1 MRLGLATALL
11 GAALGASSLTL
22 VPAAPAQHAPAGPVR
37 SYAWVQS
44 GAPVQDENFYL
55 LTLLTRLPEYRA
67 AILVSPRLNRIK
79 ADRAQRIAAALTSC
93 GAESAKCRIDAML
106 WQPQEIDAIGDALA
120 SDPRIAGIAARH
132 LRPSGAFQLHAAKD
146 DAGLLRAAW
155 VDAAAAMNRIY
166 RVYGLAEAPR
176 YPKIDSGDFKPDDP
190 AFGRLLAEGMDI
202 AARGTPDDAPV
213 FAAPLQFALMLL
225 YLNDRELVRV
235 SAPLEKQENA
245 AAAARVAHTDWSR
258 YPYTSI
264 LVLGS
269 GPGALG
275 TGISNIGKLRTM
287 RAAQLYREGKAP
299 FLIVSGGAVHP
310 VHTDLTEAMGMKR
323 ELVERYGIPASAV
336 LIEPQAR
343 HTTTN
348 FRNAARLIFRYGL
361 PMDRPA
367 IVTSSA
373 SHITSV
379 VADSFRQRLDAELG
393 YQPITRGRQLGPYE
407 MEWHALPAALHRD
420 ATDPLDP

>member
-1 MRLGLATALL
+1 MRLATALL
-11 GAALGASSLTL
+11 SATLGVSLLALA
-22 VPAAPAQHAPAGPVR
+22 PAAIAQHGPAGPKR
-37 SYAWVQS
+37 AYAWVHS
-44 GAPVQDENFYL
+44 GSQVQDENFYL
-55 LTLLTRLPEYRA
+55 LTLLTQLPEYRA
-67 AILVSPRLNRIK
+67 AILASPALNRIK
-79 ADRAQRIAAALTSC
+79 TDRAQRVAAAL
-93 GAESAKCRIDAML
+93 GACRAEDARCRVEAML
-106 WQPQEIDAIGDALA
+106 WQPEEIAAIGEALA
-120 SDPRIAGIAARH
+120 SDPRIARIAVRH
-132 LRPSGAFQLHAAKD
+132 LRPSGAFQRYATKS
-146 DAGLLRAAW
+146 DADLIRAAW
-155 VDAAAAMNRIY
+155 SDAAAGMNRIC

-176 YPKIDSGDFKPDDP
+176 YPKIDAGDFKPDDP
-190 AFGRLLAEGMDI
+190 AFGRMLTEAADI
-202 AARGTPDDAPV
+202 AARGMADNAPV
-213 FAAPLQFALMLL
+213 FASPLQFALTLL
-225 YLNDRELVRV
+225 YLNDRELVRI
-235 SAPLEKQENA
+235 STPLELRENA
-245 AAAARVAHTDWSR
+245 SAAARVKGTAWSR
-258 YPYTSI
+258 YPYVSI

-275 TGISNIGKLRTM
+275 TGISNTGKLRTM

-310 VHTDLTEAMGMKR
+310 AHTDIFEAMGMKR

-361 PMDRPA
+361 PMDRPS

-393 YQPITRGRQLGPYE
+393 YQPITRGKQLGPYE
-407 MEWHALPAALHRD
+407 MEWHALPIALHRD
-420 ATDPLDP
+420 ATDALDP